1 MSPKSDK
8 VYIMELRNAEK
19 RLLIAVSQII
29 ENEGFIKIGV
39 NKVAKQAKCDKV
51 LLYRYYGGLDGLLAT
66 WAKENDFYTLAYRTY
81 SERVAKSESPEDII
95 KLTQYVLLEQLNF
108 LRTNKLMQELLA
120 WELSGNSSFRSIQDE
135 RERNGFKLQEELE
148 KKLGIESKDAR
159 MFITILIASINYIVL
174 ATRQYRLFN
183 GIDFSNQEAWELF
196 KQAIDKYIRVL
207 FENILK

>member
-51 LLYRYYGGLDGLLAT
+51 LLYRYFGGLDGLLAT

>member
-51 LLYRYYGGLDGLLAT
+51 LLYRYFGGLDGLLAT

-95 KLTQYVLLEQLNF
+95 KLTQSVLLEQLNF

-196 KQAIDKYIRVL
+196 KQAIEKYIRAL

>member
-1 MSPKSDK
+1 
-8 VYIMELRNAEK
+8 MELRNAEK
-19 RLLIAVSQII
+19 RLIVAISQII
-29 ENEGFIKIGV
+29 ENEGFNKIGV

-51 LLYRYYGGLDGLLAT
+51 LIYRYFGGLDGLLAT
-66 WAKENDFYTLAYRTY
+66 WAKENDFYTLAYQTY
-81 SERVAKSESPEDII
+81 SESVSKAESTEDII
-95 KLTQYVLLEQLNF
+95 RLTQTVLLEQLDF
-108 LRTNKLMQELLA
+108 LRENKLMQELLA

-148 KKLGIESKDAR
+148 KKLGRESKEVR

-183 GIDFSNQEAWELF
+183 GIDFSNQEAWELC
-196 KQAIDKYIRVL
+196 KQTIHKYIRAL

>member
-1 MSPKSDK
+1 
-8 VYIMELRNAEK
+8 MELRNAEK

-51 LLYRYYGGLDGLLAT
+51 LIYRYFGGLEGLLST

-95 KLTQYVLLEQLNF
+95 KLTQSVLLEQLNF

-196 KQAIDKYIRVL
+196 KQAIEKYIRTL

>member
-1 MSPKSDK
+1 
-8 VYIMELRNAEK
+8 MELRNAEK

-51 LLYRYYGGLDGLLAT
+51 LLYRYFGGLDGLLAT

-81 SERVAKSESPEDII
+81 SEGVAKSESPEDII
-95 KLTQYVLLEQLNF
+95 KLTQSVLLEQLNF

-196 KQAIDKYIRVL
+196 KQAIEKYIRAL

>member
-196 KQAIDKYIRVL
+196 KQAIEKYIRVL

>member
-1 MSPKSDK
+1 
-8 VYIMELRNAEK
+8 MELRNAEK

-51 LLYRYYGGLDGLLAT
+51 LIYRYFGGLEGLLST

-95 KLTQYVLLEQLNF
+95 KLTQSVLLEQLNF

-174 ATRQYRLFN
+174 ATRQYQLFN

-196 KQAIDKYIRVL
+196 KQAIEKYIRTL

>member
-8 VYIMELRNAEK
+8 VYITELRNAEK

-51 LLYRYYGGLDGLLAT
+51 LLYRYFGGLDGLLAT

-95 KLTQYVLLEQLNF
+95 KLTQSVLLEQLNF

-196 KQAIDKYIRVL
+196 KQAIEKYIRAL

>member
-1 MSPKSDK
+1 
-8 VYIMELRNAEK
+8 MELRNAEK

-51 LLYRYYGGLDGLLAT
+51 LIYRYFGGLEGLLST
-66 WAKENDFYTLAYRTY
+66 WAKENDFYTLAYLNY
-81 SERVAKSESPEDII
+81 SERIVKVESTEDII
-95 KLTQYVLLEQLNF
+95 KLTQSVLLEQLNF

-135 RERNGFKLQEELE
+135 REKNGFKLQEELE
-148 KKLGIESKDAR
+148 KKLGKESKDAR

-196 KQAIDKYIRVL
+196 KQAIEKYIRTL